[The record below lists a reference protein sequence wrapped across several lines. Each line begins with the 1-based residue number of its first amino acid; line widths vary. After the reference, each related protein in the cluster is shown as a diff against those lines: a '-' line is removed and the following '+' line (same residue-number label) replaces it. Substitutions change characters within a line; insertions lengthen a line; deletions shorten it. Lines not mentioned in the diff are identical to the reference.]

1 MPCCQHGRAEHRE
14 HRQLQHASMVM
25 LVAFCPSEEPSDNS
39 LSWQGCLQHSR
50 DRGKAAEVLLLTA
63 AWSLSCFCVHFA
75 REEDKQSTAGWTLS
89 GFSIFHTTFG
99 VEAILPAY
107 SQSISSVPLS
117 LPAQTQMPTH
127 PCYPLSPLACIQP
140 MGPEPPF
147 CSSLVPHSL
156 SQCHP
161 PVCPTQGHPTPA
173 ARHTFCCP
181 TALLILS
188 FVCTDQLSLDSDTPR
203 PEAVLVYITVS
214 VPAGCDLCIKQHKL
228 PPMGDIHIAVKEI
241 PREEPPCLAEQPCLA
256 ASFLP
261 TSS

>member
-1 MPCCQHGRAEHRE
+1 MPCCHHGRAEHRE
-14 HRQLQHASMVM
+14 HRQVQHASMVM

-63 AWSLSCFCVHFA
+63 ARSLSCFCVHFA

-107 SQSISSVPLS
+107 SSP
-117 LPAQTQMPTH
+117 
-127 PCYPLSPLACIQP
+127 SPLCLYLCLHKHRGQHTSVTHYP
-140 MGPEPPF
+140 HLPVSSPWDQNPLF
-147 CSSLVPHSL
+147 VSSLVPHSL